1 MVVHETIPDYQSLDY
16 PVVWRVPRLW
26 PDATVVCIGS
36 GPSLT
41 AEDVDYCRGRAKVIA
56 INNAYQLAPWSDVL
70 YACDGAWWDWHQ
82 GAPDFGGIK
91 VSSTKNAMRWPGILL
106 LELGDSRGL
115 PRRDFQDRQL
125 SLSKPGGGASPHA
138 SRRRLVGGCAYCR
151 DGSPGASRAVRVWE
165 DGIRLPVGGR
175 MRVMVHRRQHAR
187 GADMALALMRGFE
200 VTGIRAEMT
209 DDDQRP
215 ADVDVACVWGA
226 SQRELWTAYAELGI
240 PLLVAEQGYVGDRTH
255 WNALGWNGIN
265 GQADF
270 VHDDVPAD
278 RWRRYHRASL
288 QPWSGLRSDGY
299 ILVIG
304 QVQAD
309 NSVDTDLSRWYD
321 EVTQHAASLRQ
332 VKFRC
337 HPLRP
342 HTTPP
347 VGLAGPP
354 QVALSMPYISPSQF
368 ERLKDLMMP

>member
-1 MVVHETIPDYQSLDY
+1 
-16 PVVWRVPRLW
+16 
-26 PDATVVCIGS
+26 
-36 GPSLT
+36 
-41 AEDVDYCRGRAKVIA
+41 
-56 INNAYQLAPWSDVL
+56 
-70 YACDGAWWDWHQ
+70 
-82 GAPDFGGIK
+82 
-91 VSSTKNAMRWPGILL
+91 
-106 LELGDSRGL
+106 
-115 PRRDFQDRQL
+115 
-125 SLSKPGGGASPHA
+125 
-138 SRRRLVGGCAYCR
+138 
-151 DGSPGASRAVRVWE
+151 
-165 DGIRLPVGGR
+165 
-175 MRVMVHRRQHAR
+175 MVHRRQHAR

-347 VGLAGPP
+347 AGATVLTGSLEEALAGAFCVVTYSSTSGVEALLAGLPTMAASP
-354 QVALSMPYISPSQF
+354 MSMAFPVAAHTLADLVSRDEDPDRVSWANRLAYCQWTLREISAGDAWRHLSRRIPESGPCH
-368 ERLKDLMMP
+368 